1 MSGLQPSASKAATL
15 CTQIA
20 VPRTQVRPVHA
31 GCTHAPRLQ
40 PMHPGCNPMHTG
52 CSPHAPR
59 LQTPCTQAADPMP
72 QTATLMHA
80 GALLRALHEHLRRA
94 DKVPSYHSWLP
105 SYHPPEH
112 LRRADK
118 VLRLLIPR
126 AHRSPRTESTP
137 DYVPSGLCTCALLV
151 RVRARL
157 RVRVRPSTLRT
168 CALAQPRQE

>member
-1 MSGLQPSASKAATL
+1 MSGLQPSESKAATL

-40 PMHPGCNPMHTG
+40 P
-52 CSPHAPR
+52 HAPRLQTHARR
-59 LQTPCTQAADPMP
+59 LQTPCTQAAAPCT
-72 QTATLMHA
+72 QAATLMHA

-94 DKVPSYHSWLP
+94 DKVPSYHPHGYLVITPLSIFD
-105 SYHPPEH
+105 E
-112 LRRADK
+112 
-118 VLRLLIPR
+118 LIRCSAYLSRVPT
-126 AHRSPRTESTP
+126 AHHAQSTP
-137 DYVPSGLCTCALLV
+137 DNVPSGLCTCALLV